1 MSDNEK
7 RPSRKSK
14 AENEIGGEVEI
25 FLKIFIELAIKEPED
40 IDKLIEKTNDNID
53 RPALDAIIFAV
64 SKLRELLQSDI
75 ESLKLP
81 NALKVSIKL
90 LKSFMWIASAESRS
104 VRGASHQPI
113 FMSDCLTICHTHL
126 LCMPREWVSFCV
138 SGAVEVGRDAE
149 WI

>member
-90 LKSFMWIASAESRS
+90 LKSFIEFKHQSKLLKTLKDATSKKHASKKRKTVEES
-104 VRGASHQPI
+104 GT
-113 FMSDCLTICHTHL
+113 D
-126 LCMPREWVSFCV
+126 VS
-138 SGAVEVGRDAE
+138 SNH
-149 WI
+149 